1 MRPRAK
7 SRPHADHT
15 PDLTR
20 TEPFPPAI
28 TPNLASLA
36 KLRCGGRGEGRG
48 SYLGGELRAEALA
61 EEDGVA
67 VHEEAQAAVDM
78 VHH

>member
-1 MRPRAK
+1 VRPRAK

-28 TPNLASLA
+28 TPNLAVLA
-36 KLRCGGRGEGRG
+36 T

-67 VHEEAQAAVDM
+67 VHEEAQAAVDA